1 MSANT
6 DEKISIYCTIKKGTR
21 PIKIEW
27 MKDGV
32 VLQSN
37 ENVKIMSDEEDSVLS
52 IRSTKDA
59 DAGNYTCIAKNAFG
73 SDFYTAQVIVK
84 GECNRQ
90 IIAVHQV

>member
-1 MSANT
+1 MSTNINQ
-6 DEKISIYCTIKKGTR
+6 KISITCTINEGTR

-27 MKDGV
+27 MKDGI

-37 ENVKIMSDEEDSVLS
+37 DNLKIVGDDEDSVLS

-73 SDFYTAQVIVK
+73 SDFYTAQVVVR
-84 GECNRQ
+84 GESKR
-90 IIAVHQV
+90 